1 MQVRDIKTALV
12 VFNEGVFLSEEMV
25 KFFADNPG
33 VDIIR
38 LSLHIEYQTREEF
51 NKGSTNKAVQVFYS
65 KIK

>member
-38 LSLHIEYQTREEF
+38 LSLHIEYQTGKNLIR
-51 NKGSTNKAVQVFYS
+51 VQR
-65 KIK
+65 IKQFKFSIQK